1 MDTDVTPTPPPVA
14 DQRPVHLVIMG
25 VAGSGKTTVATMLAE
40 RTHRPYA
47 EADEFHPAANIDK
60 MSAGTPLTD
69 EDRWPWLRAMRD
81 WLDHQAAEGDSAVVT
96 CSALKRTYR
105 DLLRTAHGRVRFVHL
120 TGSPELLA
128 ERMTQRSGHFM
139 PASLLPS
146 QLATLEPLGD
156 DEDGITLDV
165 GTPAEELVD
174 RILATS
180 ALPHPTIPR
189 SPRHLAGAP
198 GAGKGT
204 DDDTEER

>member
-1 MDTDVTPTPPPVA
+1 MDTDVSPAPTPGSETE
-14 DQRPVHLVIMG
+14 PVHLVIMG
-25 VAGSGKTTVATMLAE
+25 VAGSGKTTVATLIAE

-47 EADEFHPAANIDK
+47 EADEFHPQANIDK

-81 WLDHQAAEGDSAVVT
+81 WLDEQAAEGDSAVVT

-120 TGSPELLA
+120 TGSPELLE
-128 ERMTQRSGHFM
+128 ERMTHRSGHFM

-146 QLATLEPLGD
+146 QLATLEPLAD

-165 GTPAEELVD
+165 GTPPEELVD

-189 SPRHLAGAP
+189 SPRHLAGDP
-198 GAGKGT
+198 RT
-204 DDDTEER
+204 DTDTDTEER